1 MIDKLNKLLIN
12 FLFLFVLL
20 ILINGRSLL
29 GIYVLGFRIGELLTG
44 FSFVLIIYAFVKYK
58 YFISNFG
65 LPTLLIFASM
75 IIYFLFFNFLRNES
89 FTNLYIYKSSV
100 YIWYIAYLFI
110 GYQIFK
116 NYKFSPNVFI
126 FGYVG
131 LLVQYIFNVL
141 FYPEVLISFFSEYS
155 DKVQFLKGA
164 EISIFFIVITFF
176 SNRYFKNGFM
186 IDLFLLS
193 SSIYFPLTIFKSRSA
208 GFALGCFIIYELYL
222 LKDYF
227 KTNLRKSL
235 VLVLLC
241 TLLFAFTS
249 HNLVDNIYEVEE
261 TERAI
266 AQVFKHKYVISN
278 TYDEE
283 VPFLYIFD
291 SRLYSA
297 DGNLNWRLQLWQDGV
312 QELFQKDNFITGIG
326 FSSRPGVFNDAI
338 FSGVDGL
345 NENFHNYFLNV
356 LIRGGIFNLL
366 LIILLFYNLS
376 KNSFANFSKSDFYTF
391 LLPLFFIS
399 MFDGSMENPY
409 FAITFYFFVSSFFS
423 GIKFKDKL

>member
-12 FLFLFVLL
+12 FFFCLFLL

-164 EISIFFIVITFF
+164 EISIF
-176 SNRYFKNGFM
+176 
-186 IDLFLLS
+186 L
-193 SSIYFPLTIFKSRSA
+193 
-208 GFALGCFIIYELYL
+208 
-222 LKDYF
+222 
-227 KTNLRKSL
+227 
-235 VLVLLC
+235 
-241 TLLFAFTS
+241 
-249 HNLVDNIYEVEE
+249 
-261 TERAI
+261 
-266 AQVFKHKYVISN
+266 
-278 TYDEE
+278 
-283 VPFLYIFD
+283 
-291 SRLYSA
+291 
-297 DGNLNWRLQLWQDGV
+297 
-312 QELFQKDNFITGIG
+312 
-326 FSSRPGVFNDAI
+326 
-338 FSGVDGL
+338 
-345 NENFHNYFLNV
+345 
-356 LIRGGIFNLL
+356 
-366 LIILLFYNLS
+366 
-376 KNSFANFSKSDFYTF
+376 
-391 LLPLFFIS
+391 
-399 MFDGSMENPY
+399 
-409 FAITFYFFVSSFFS
+409 
-423 GIKFKDKL
+423 